1 MLDEVQDE
9 SLEAIRTWVSEQ
21 LGLHFEH
28 ERAPMFGQ
36 RLAALGKK
44 LGLTFAQIR
53 AGLDRG
59 ERDLAIALAEE
70 LSTNHTMFLRE
81 PESFALLT
89 ETILPSLPTTGELR
103 MWSAAASSGEEAY
116 SIAIC
121 ASELLGPLAAERVRI
136 LGTDISERQIRH
148 AERGVFERR
157 SVAEHAPR
165 LLPYFEAVGPARL
178 RVRPEIAAMCVF
190 RRLSLTQERWP
201 FQLRFHVI
209 FLRNVLY
216 YFDAEVRRRVLEACF
231 RAAEP
236 GGWLVTSVTEPML
249 NTQTSWVRLGP
260 AVLRKP
266 GWSS

>member
-1 MLDEVQDE
+1 MHDEAPDE
-9 SLEAIRTWVSEQ
+9 SLDAIRAWVSAH

-36 RLAALGKK
+36 RLQLLGKK

-53 AGLDRG
+53 AGLERG
-59 ERDLAIALAEE
+59 ERELAIALAEE

-81 PESFALLT
+81 PESFAYLR
-89 ETILPSLPTTGELR
+89 ETILPSLPSSGALR
-103 MWSAAASSGEEAY
+103 VWSAASSSGEEAY

-121 ASELLGPLAAERVRI
+121 ASETLGPFAAERVRI

-157 SVAEHAPR
+157 SVEEHAPR
-165 LLPYFEAVGPARL
+165 LLPYFEPVPPSRL

-190 RRLSLTQERWP
+190 RRLSLTQPRWP
-201 FQLRFHVI
+201 FQQRFHVI

-216 YFDAEVRRRVLEACF
+216 YFDAEVRQRVLEACF

-249 NTQTSWVRLGP
+249 NTPTSWLRLGP

-266 GWSS
+266 EWQT